1 MVNNII
7 LKVIVFGTYRIIVSC
22 RILFLTLTC
31 FHLWTNYLAVTSL
44 IFETFNHDRL
54 TIALEHYFRNKAM
67 VLPPRK
73 VNEEESPFWKW
84 KSSKSK
90 SIILGAP
97 FSTIQHEDFEQV
109 KKSLERKNYFVSCS
123 NEGMINLVLTTQCR
137 PDQVFRAYCE
147 AISYDEKN
155 FDFEDFATK
164 AQNQGWKTTHL
175 QANCQGWRGDWMM
188 MM

>member
-1 MVNNII
+1 M
-7 LKVIVFGTYRIIVSC
+7 
-22 RILFLTLTC
+22 TC
-31 FHLWTNYLAVTSL
+31 FHLWSNYLAVTSL
-44 IFETFNHDRL
+44 IFDTFNHDRL
-54 TIALEHYFRNKAM
+54 NIALEHYFRNNAV
-67 VLPPRK
+67 VLPPQI
-73 VNEEESPFWKW
+73 VNEKESPFWKW

-97 FSTIQHEDFEQV
+97 FSSIQHEEFEQV

-123 NEGMINLVLTTQCR
+123 NEGAIILVLTAQCR

-147 AISYDEKN
+147 AISYDQKD

-175 QANCQGWRGDWMM
+175 QRNCQGWRGDLMIKHHESRIKMM
-188 MM
+188 